1 MSDRGRGAMETTPRS
16 EWKGWVL
23 HSAIAVIQAAVVV
36 AIIAFAIWVIV
47 SATSY
52 NTSRAELCE
61 RHGLAFGSQ
70 FMGDYGCVE
79 VHPFEE
85 IEQMDEEK

>member
-1 MSDRGRGAMETTPRS
+1 METTPRS

-23 HSAIAVIQAAVVV
+23 HSAIAVLQVAAVVGFV
-36 AIIAFAIWVIV
+36 AFVVWMIV
-47 SATSY
+47 TATSY

-70 FMGDYGCVE
+70 YMGPYGCVE
-79 VHPFEE
+79 LHPFEE
-85 IEQMDEEK
+85 IERLDGGQKDV